1 MAKII
6 NLDFETKSACDIKKA
21 GAWRYS
27 RDESTEVLCFAYRI
41 DGGPIE
47 IWSPFLSDF
56 DDNKIPQDLREAI
69 GEGATIHAWNSFF
82 EFSIWN
88 NVLSEFPGFMKLPL
102 SRFMDT
108 AAKAAALALP
118 RNLEEGAKAIGLPIE
133 KDMTGRRLML
143 KMSKPRKA
151 RKEEKKQILS
161 DPNIIALDDGGFEH
175 CPGGGPH
182 GEKFYLWH
190 EEPADILRLFEYCK
204 KDVEVESAVA
214 TRILNLP
221 WSDSERNLWLFDQRV
236 NLRGVPIDIDMVG
249 KALGFLAK
257 YFRELL
263 GELKEITNGEVTTAG
278 QRARILAW
286 LEKRGVVLEGLTKD
300 HVTAALKDDSIDAK
314 SKRVLE
320 IRLLLGKTSTK
331 KLESMLKCVDQA
343 DGRVRG
349 TLLYHGASTG
359 RWSGRLIQPQNFP
372 RGSLKEDE
380 VLLAFERLNRGGYEN
395 FREHYP
401 DLLDAISSMLRGFIK
416 AKKGREFIAADFSS
430 IESRALFWLAK
441 EEAGLEVYRTHGK
454 IYEDMAGTIYNK
466 SIDQIGK
473 GSFERQLGKQAV
485 LGCGYGMGGPKFQTT
500 CEGYGMDVSK
510 DLAKFTVSAFR
521 AKFPD
526 VVGYWRLLENAA
538 IMAVKNPG
546 KAYPANSV
554 AFKVAKGFLW
564 ARLPS
569 GRLLA
574 YYKPRLKA
582 KETPWGE
589 KKLAVTYM
597 GLNSQTRKWERQSTY
612 GGKLCE
618 NVTQAVAR
626 DLMAEAMTRL
636 EANHYPVI
644 MTVHDEVVSEVPEGF
659 GTVNEFELLLNTL
672 PKWASK
678 LPVESEGWR
687 GKRFKK

>member
-6 NLDFETKSACDIKKA
+6 NLDFETRSACELKKA

-27 RDESTEVLCFAYRI
+27 RDDSTEVLCFAYRI
-41 DGGPIE
+41 DGGPIK
-47 IWSPFLSDF
+47 IWSPFFQDF
-56 DDNKIPQDLREAI
+56 EEKPGRIPDDLRDAI
-69 GEGATIHAWNSFF
+69 GEGATIRAWNSFF

-88 NVLSEFPGFMKLPL
+88 NVLTEFPGFMKLPL
-102 SRFMDT
+102 NRFVDT
-108 AAKAAALALP
+108 AAKSAALALP
-118 RNLEEGAKAIGLPIE
+118 RNLEEGAKALGLPIE

-151 RKEEKKQILS
+151 KKDEKKKILEKG
-161 DPNIIALDDGGFEH
+161 DVIALDDGGFLNEH
-175 CPGGGPH
+175 YDQ
-182 GEKFYLWH
+182 KFYLWH
-190 EEPADILRLFEYCK
+190 EDPQDFIRLFEYCK

-214 TRILNLP
+214 LRIENLP
-221 WSDSERNLWLFDQRV
+221 WSDSERNLWLFDQRI
-236 NLRGVPIDIDMVG
+236 NLRGVPVDIEMVG
-249 KALGFLAK
+249 KALGFLSH
-257 YFRELL
+257 YFKELL
-263 GELKEITNGEVTTAG
+263 GELKELTNGEVTTAN
-278 QRARILAW
+278 QRARILSW
-286 LEKRGVVLEGLTKD
+286 LEGRGIVLEGLTKD
-300 HVTAALKDDSIDAK
+300 HVEAALKDKSIDET

-320 IRLLLGKTSTK
+320 IRRLLGKTSTK
-331 KLESMLKCVDQA
+331 KLESMLACVDSA

-380 VLLAFERLNRGGYEN
+380 VALAFERLNRGGYKN

-401 DLLDAISSMLRGFIK
+401 DLLDAVSSMLRGFIK
-416 AKKGREFIAADFSS
+416 ARQGKEFVAADFSS
-430 IESRALFWLAK
+430 IESRALFWLAN
-441 EEAGLEVYRTHGK
+441 EEAGLKVYRTHGK
-454 IYEDMAGTIYNK
+454 IYEDMAATIYNK
-466 SIDQIGK
+466 RIDEIGK

-510 DLAKFTVSAFR
+510 DLAKFTVGAFR
-521 AKFPD
+521 SKFPS
-526 VVGYWRLLENAA
+526 VVQYWRDLENAA
-538 IMAVKNPG
+538 VLAVKNPG
-546 KAYPANSV
+546 KPYKVNNV
-554 AFKVAKGFLW
+554 AFKMAKGFLW

-574 YYKPRLKA
+574 YYKPRLKM

-589 KKLAVTYM
+589 MKAVVTYM

-626 DLMAEAMTRL
+626 DLMADAMVRL
-636 EANHYPVI
+636 EAAGYSVI

-659 GTVNEFELLLNTL
+659 GTVKEFELILNTS
-672 PKWASK
+672 PKWAYG
-678 LPVESEGWR
+678 LPIESEGWR
-687 GKRFKK
+687 GRRFKK